1 MAVTKPDAVCLA
13 AEDRARAAAVEVAG
27 SQAQVGD
34 HIGYEADGER
44 LLTHLFDAVV
54 PGYRGWRW
62 AVTVTRVPRARTVT
76 VNDVV
81 MIAGPQ
87 ALVAPEW
94 VPWSERLEPG
104 DLAPGLLR
112 PTSDDDPR
120 LVPGYASI
128 AKAASALEETTDA
141 LADLVG
147 DLLLT
152 RPRVLSVAGVDEA
165 ADRWQASDAGPD
177 APISVAAPKPCR
189 TCGFL
194 VPLTGLLGTSFGVC
208 ANGLVPDDG
217 RVVAVEHGCGG
228 HSEVSVPVDR
238 TAEPPA
244 LVYSSEV
251 DLSF

>member
-1 MAVTKPDAVCLA
+1 VATTKPDGVCLA
-13 AEDRARAAAVEVAG
+13 ADDHARAAAVEAAG
-27 SQAQVGD
+27 SADRVGD
-34 HIGYEADGER
+34 HLGYEADGER

-81 MIAGPQ
+81 MVAGPD

-112 PTSDDDPR
+112 PTADDDPR
-120 LVPGYASI
+120 LVPGYASL
-128 AKAASALEETTDA
+128 ATAASALDETKEFV
-141 LADLVG
+141 ADLVG

-152 RPRVLSVAGVDEA
+152 RPRLLSVAGTDEA
-165 ADRWQASDAGPD
+165 ADRWQASDGGPD
-177 APISVAAPKPCR
+177 VPIAVAAPQRCR

-194 VPLTGLLGTSFGVC
+194 VPLTGRLGSSFGVC
-208 ANGLVPDDG
+208 ANALVPDDG
-217 RVVAVEHGCGG
+217 RVVAMEHGCGG

-238 TAEPPA
+238 TVEPPV

-251 DLSF
+251 DLPF

>member
-1 MAVTKPDAVCLA
+1 MATTKPDAVCLA

-27 SQAQVGD
+27 SAEHVGD
-34 HIGYEADGER
+34 HIGHEADGER
-44 LLTHLFDAVV
+44 LLTHLFDAQV

-62 AVTVTRVPRARTVT
+62 AVTVARVPRARSVT
-76 VNDVV
+76 INDVV
-81 MIAGPQ
+81 MVAGPQ

-104 DLAPGLLR
+104 DLTPGLLR
-112 PTSDDDPR
+112 PTADDDPR
-120 LVPGYASI
+120 LVPGYASL
-128 AKAASALEETTDA
+128 AKAASTLDETTEFV
-141 LADLVG
+141 ADLVG

-152 RPRVLSVAGVDEA
+152 RPRLLSVAGVDEA
-165 ADRWQASDAGPD
+165 ADRWQTSDAGPD
-177 APISVAAPKPCR
+177 APIAAAAPKRCR

-194 VPLTGLLGTSFGVC
+194 VPLTGLLGSSFGVC

-217 RVVAVEHGCGG
+217 RVVGVEHGCGG

-238 TAEPPA
+238 AVEPPV

-251 DLSF
+251 DLLF